1 MSARRLGVILVAAGL
16 AGCSCTR
23 SPSKGGGEPA
33 VMTPPPVASQ
43 SQDEIAEPIFQA
55 GLKEGWQDLG
65 WCPRATPSGGPAQLH
80 FANWGGWILAKPGL
94 EWQTLGSLQFR
105 VKPPVGEGDFLEVRV
120 ESSTMTSFPRIKIG
134 PQHRSGIADGWFDI
148 RVHVD
153 ELDPDNAP
161 FDRVILRAF
170 RDIDDAVTLI
180 DGVAFTKNSP
190 ESSSRL
196 DPARYTATAQPA
208 KMTISCDAKA
218 TPISPLI
225 YGIGYLPLNDDSA
238 SQWALGATA
247 RRWGGNS
254 SSRYNWEI
262 SAWNLDADW
271 FFENKDTPS
280 YTKFLSADASHG
292 MASAVTI
299 PMLGWVAKDRISVSF
314 PVSTFG
320 AQGKTDPYD
329 KEAGDGTSPG
339 GDKLTPSPA
348 TRTSVPAPPEWV
360 KRWVVSIVAA
370 DAPSGTRRVKEY
382 ILDNEPMLWTQTHR
396 DVRTEPL
403 GYDELLD
410 RTIQYGTAIR
420 EADPQAVITGPAE
433 WGWTGY
439 FYSGKDGAAG
449 YTLRPDRRAHDDLPL
464 VEWYLRKLREHEQ
477 QTGVRVLDVLD
488 LHFYPQPAN
497 VYGGGATDSK
507 TAALRLRSTRA
518 LWDPSYVDESW
529 IKEAVRLLP
538 RMKEWVDKNYP
549 GRGISLGEW
558 NFGGEDHVTGALA
571 TAEALGR
578 FAQYGVTSAFY
589 WTHPPDG
596 SPSIQGFVAFR
607 NYDGKGARFLDWYVP
622 TASPPGTS
630 LFASRDEGG
639 QHLVVVAINMSA
651 EQAVAADV
659 DLGTCGPVA
668 SYSAYSYVRGRS
680 GFLPWPPSVVRPG
693 GIDHVLPPWSIT
705 VLDVHLTG
713 PATGSLER

>member
-1 MSARRLGVILVAAGL
+1 MLLLVVAL
-16 AGCSCTR
+16 ASCSCTR
-23 SPSKGGGEPA
+23 SPPKGGGEPA
-33 VMTPPPVASQ
+33 AVPPPPGALQ

-55 GLKEGWQDLG
+55 GMKEGWQDLG
-65 WCPRATPSGGPAQLH
+65 WCQRATSSGGPAQLH
-80 FANWGGWILAKPGL
+80 FAKWGGWILAKPGL
-94 EWQTLGSLQFR
+94 KWQALGDLRFR

-120 ESSTMTSFPRIKIG
+120 ESSTTASFPRIKLG
-134 PQHRSGIADGWFDI
+134 PQHRSGMADGWLDI

-153 ELDPDNAP
+153 ELDPDSAP

-170 RDIDDAVTLI
+170 REIDDEVTFI
-180 DGVAFTKNSP
+180 DGVAFTKSTSDSN
-190 ESSSRL
+190 SRL
-196 DPARYTATAQPA
+196 DPARYAATGQPA
-208 KMTISCDAKA
+208 KMAISCDAKA

-271 FFENKDTPS
+271 FFENKETRS
-280 YTKFLSADASHG
+280 YAQFLSDDASHG
-292 MASAVTI
+292 MTSAVTI
-299 PMLGWVAKDRISVSF
+299 PMLGWVAKDTTSVSF
-314 PVSTFG
+314 PISSFG
-320 AQGKTDPYD
+320 AQGKTDPYN
-329 KEAGDGTSPG
+329 KEAGDGIAPG
-339 GDKLTPSPA
+339 GGKLTPGPA
-348 TRTSVPAPPEWV
+348 TRSSVPAPPEWV
-360 KRWVVSIVAA
+360 KRWVASIVAG
-370 DAPSGTRRVKEY
+370 DAASGARRVREY

-420 EADPQAVITGPAE
+420 QADPQAVIAGPAE

-439 FYSGKDGAAG
+439 LYSGRDGAAG
-449 YTLRPDRRAHDDLPL
+449 YTLRPDRRAHDDQPL

-477 QTGVRVLDVLD
+477 QTGVRVLDVFD
-488 LHFYPQPAN
+488 LHFYPQAEN
-497 VYGGGATDSK
+497 VYGGRPTDSK
-507 TAALRLRSTRA
+507 TADLRLRSTRA
-518 LWDPSYVDESW
+518 LWDPTYVDESW

-558 NFGGEDHVTGALA
+558 SFGGEDHVTGALA

-589 WTHPPDG
+589 WTHPPDR
-596 SPSIQGFVAFR
+596 SPSIQGFVAYR
-607 NYDGKGARFLDWYVP
+607 NFDGKGARFLDWYVP
-622 TASPPGTS
+622 ATSPAGAS
-630 LFASRDEGG
+630 LFASRDESGR
-639 QHLVVVAINMSA
+639 HLVVVAINMSP
-651 EQAVAADV
+651 EQVVAANI
-659 DLGTCGPVA
+659 DLGTCGPVD
-668 SYSAYSYVRGRS
+668 SYAAYSYVRGRS
-680 GFLPWPPSVVRPG
+680 GFLPWPASAVRPG
-693 GIDHVLPPWSIT
+693 GLDQILPPWSIT
-705 VLDVHLTG
+705 VLDVHLAR
-713 PATGSLER
+713 PMTGSLEH